1 MHDPSGLKLHARQPT
16 DVAVVRAVRAGRH
29 HRLAPVIPG
38 PSIVVYFVPE
48 GAAPLLSDVSTVPER
63 CA

>member
-1 MHDPSGLKLHARQPT
+1 LHARQPT